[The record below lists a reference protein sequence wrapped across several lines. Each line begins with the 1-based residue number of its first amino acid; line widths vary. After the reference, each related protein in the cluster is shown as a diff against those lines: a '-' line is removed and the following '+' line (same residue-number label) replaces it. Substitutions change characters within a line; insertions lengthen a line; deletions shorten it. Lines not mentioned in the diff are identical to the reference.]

1 MNRCIL
7 FIVTAVYAL
16 SGLKYQSDLRKVTQ
30 AAFYEE
36 AERAYRDII
45 AYDENAPVTRE
56 KIYRLYRREAFIAPF
71 RNAVSAAFETEP
83 QTAREYAERCV
94 YEGQILENPPEGVVF
109 LRACLLPFA
118 PDQAEAYDGIQ
129 KSGDFQALDDLFSP
143 LEEWILACR
152 GAYTP
157 ENGFEPYFRMRA
169 EDGVIPVSKG
179 VLFLSEEKA
188 AIALKL
194 SEDQPVSPPVRD
206 ARGVIVFEYVSG

>member
-56 KIYRLYRREAFIAPF
+56 KIYRLYMREAFIAPF

-152 GAYTP
+152 DAYTP
-157 ENGFEPYFRMRA
+157 ENGFEPYFSMDLN
-169 EDGVIPVSKG
+169 DGVIPVAEG
-179 VLFLSEEKA
+179 VSFLTDQAVPA
-188 AIALKL
+188 ALGV
-194 SEDQPVSPPVRD
+194 SREHPVSPPVRD
-206 ARGVIVFEYVSG
+206 ARGAVVFEYVSG